1 MFRFRLE
8 PVLKYRQ
15 FLEDQKLAEFAEKQ
29 RLLENEKAAL
39 RELKTM
45 RRRYFEALR
54 EESRKEDVDVSMMSF
69 FQSYIFFLDRRVTEQ
84 LAVVARAQKA
94 ADQAMLE
101 LVEARKQK
109 EVLVKVKEKKFKEYR
124 YEEERQDQLQ
134 LDDVASIKYIRDR
147 SGLSQFAV

>member
-54 EESRKEDVDVSMMSF
+54 EESRKEDVDISMMSF

-109 EVLVKVKEKKFKEYR
+109 EALVKVKEKKFKEYR